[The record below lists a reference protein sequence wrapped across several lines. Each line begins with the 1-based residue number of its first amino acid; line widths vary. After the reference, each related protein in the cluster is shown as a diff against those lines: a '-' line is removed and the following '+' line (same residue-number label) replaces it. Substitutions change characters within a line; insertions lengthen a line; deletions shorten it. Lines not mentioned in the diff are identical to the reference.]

1 METLAADANYVG
13 FGVILSTSNEADAE
27 EAKGLSVPAQMCQ
40 VAACPVIG
48 IDGIT
53 AERGQI
59 LCSVGHGA
67 GARYHLSHMYSDRPN
82 GDYSLIDDSD

>member
-40 VAACPVIG
+40 VAAFQL
-48 IDGIT
+48 T
-53 AERGQI
+53 
-59 LCSVGHGA
+59 LHVGFGKT
-67 GARYHLSHMYSDRPN
+67 D
-82 GDYSLIDDSD
+82 